1 MRDEPSRIVGA
12 LTAAITAT
20 IGVLIV
26 AGWVSREVGG
36 ALTIAVGA
44 WVYAAAE
51 IVRSRVTP
59 NDRVATTVPDPKSAP
74 LPPPAG
80 G

>member
-12 LTAAITAT
+12 ITAAITAT
-20 IGVLIV
+20 IGVFIV
-26 AGWVSREVGG
+26 ADWIPREVGG
-36 ALTIAVGA
+36 ALTIAAGA

-59 NDRVATTVPDPKSAP
+59 NDRVATTVPDPKP
-74 LPPPAG
+74 LDPPQG